1 MSDLNALIARY
12 YTAFNER
19 RFGDAA
25 DLFSADAELQH
36 RPGVTMRGPEGYM
49 TSARLT
55 TTSFPDLKLEVLRI
69 ARQGDTIFEMDLIA
83 KGTHAGD
90 WTAEGVGTVKASGQ
104 PKTIRVR
111 ETLEIRAGK
120 ITFSSLNYNLQ
131 DLFGASG
138 APQ

>member
-1 MSDLNALIARY
+1 MSELNALIARY
-12 YTAFNER
+12 YAAFNER
-19 RFGDAA
+19 RFHDAA
-25 DLFSADAELQH
+25 DMFSVDAEIQH
-36 RPGVTMRGPEGYM
+36 RPNVPLRGPEGYM

-55 TTSFPDLKLEVLRI
+55 TTSFPDLRLEVLRI
-69 ARQGDTIFEMDLIA
+69 TRQGDTIVEVDLVA

-131 DLFGASG
+131 DLFAAPG